1 MRKNSDCRNDVEIV
15 GTITS
20 EPKEENTFKGTTFYN
35 IDFKSR
41 RLSGKYDHYTVRVTD
56 SLLRDCD
63 FLTVGSKVK
72 IQGAIRTYTYINDEN
87 SIKKTRMF
95 ILVNTVTPVPADTQD
110 FCSVSIKGFVCRVNE
125 EREIN
130 DDNKITDFCIACN
143 RGAKSDYIQSIAWN
157 GLSRFIQKDIMV
169 GDVISCEGRVNSRT
183 YNKFVEGSEEP
194 IEIEVNEFCV
204 ATARFVKKGKA
215 HLIKDGEWVEPEKDV
230 EKTEEVAA
238 EVVEA
243 DVEAEV
249 EETDADVQE

>member
-1 MRKNSDCRNDVEIV
+1 MRKNNECRNDVEIV

-56 SLLRDCD
+56 SLLRDCN

-72 IQGAIRTYTYINDEN
+72 IQGAIRTYTYINEEN

-95 ILVNTVTPVPADTQD
+95 IFVNTVTPVPEDTKD
-110 FCSVSIKGFVCRVNE
+110 FCSVSIKGYVCRINE

-130 DDNKITDFCIACN
+130 EDNKITDFCIACN
-143 RGAKSDYIQSIAWN
+143 RGGKSDYVQSIAWN
-157 GLSRFIQKDIMV
+157 GLSRFIQHDVMV
-169 GDVISCEGRVNSRT
+169 GDVISCQGRVNSRT
-183 YNKFVEGSEEP
+183 YNKFIEGSEEP
-194 IEIEVNEFCV
+194 IEIELNEFCV

-215 HLIKDGEWVEPEKDV
+215 HLIKDGEWKEPE
-230 EKTEEVAA
+230 EEVAEA
-238 EVVEA
+238 EEVTEA
-243 DVEAEV
+243 DV
-249 EETDADVQE
+249 ETDADVQE